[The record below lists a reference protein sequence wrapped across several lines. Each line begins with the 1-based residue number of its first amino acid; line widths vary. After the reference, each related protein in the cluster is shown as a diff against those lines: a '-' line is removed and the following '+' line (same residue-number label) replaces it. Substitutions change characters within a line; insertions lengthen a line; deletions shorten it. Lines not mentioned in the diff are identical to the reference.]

1 MRRPTKT
8 PKNPPAP
15 ARTPANAR
23 RKRVPPPQPFAEAL
37 PVAASLS
44 DLLDDAVRGKT
55 LRFAADPAGDLVRL
69 RDASPDLV
77 RALTRPATLEGA
89 RRAVLDR
96 LDRYGRDLAAGRP
109 PLPVLERATAEDCL
123 AALRSLFAP
132 VNERATGHSALAL
145 LRDLLRGRKKP
156 DAAAAGFYLEFIHL
170 FRGVEGKAGIYKVS
184 FAGEGHDPT
193 VVEEEALRRERTDNL
208 DALSHAMGKF
218 FRKYPS
224 GLEDEVRAW
233 RATNRRRV
241 LARLGGTKADWNDPA
256 WQLAHIVRDARTI
269 GDIIELS
276 ASEKAAIERAV
287 DGRVPFGVTPYYL
300 SLMDRR
306 RDVGFDIALRAQ
318 VFPPG
323 ETVEAML
330 VHDDDR
336 LCAFDFM
343 GERDTSPV
351 PLITRRYPAIAILK
365 PFNTCAQ
372 ICVYCQR
379 NWQIDDVG
387 SATAEAP
394 AEQLERAIRWIEKR
408 SSITDVLITGGD
420 PLLLSDEKLEKLLDR
435 VFKIRHVARV
445 RIGTRTPVVLPMR
458 ITDRLATLL
467 ARHRVPG
474 VREVAIITHV
484 EHPYEITPELV
495 LAVETLRARGLS
507 VYNQQVFTTW
517 NSRRFETARLRR
529 LLRLAGIDPYYTFN
543 MKGKDEMRR
552 YRVPIA
558 RILQERKEEA
568 RLMPGLDRTDEPVF
582 NVPRLGKNHLRASQ
596 DRRLAAI
603 LPDGSRV
610 YEFHAWEKNLAIVPT
625 YHFTDVPIA
634 EYLERLAA
642 LGEDPYDYRTIWYY
656 F

>member
-1 MRRPTKT
+1 MRKT
-8 PKNPPAP
+8 PRGKTEPGKRAAGRPGGSRRHGAAPEAP
-15 ARTPANAR
+15 ALR
-23 RKRVPPPQPFAEAL
+23 L
-37 PVAASLS
+37 SASLA
-44 DLLDDAVRGKT
+44 DLLDDSTRGGA
-55 LRFAADPAGDLVRL
+55 LRFAADPHGDLARL
-69 RDASPDLV
+69 RLASPSLV
-77 RALTRPATLEGA
+77 RALERPPTLTAA
-89 RRAVLDR
+89 RRAVADR
-96 LDRYGRDLAAGRP
+96 LDRFGRDLADGKP

-123 AALRSLFAP
+123 AALRSVFAP
-132 VNERATGHSALAL
+132 VNERSTGHSALAT
-145 LRDLLRGRKKP
+145 LRDLLRGRRRP
-156 DAAAAGFYLEFIHL
+156 DSAASGFYLEFIHL
-170 FRGVEGKAGIYKVS
+170 FQGVEGRAGIYRVS
-184 FAGEGHDPT
+184 FAGSGHDPD

-224 GLEDEVRAW
+224 GLEEEVRAW
-233 RATNRRRV
+233 RRTNRRRI
-241 LARLGGTKADWNDPA
+241 LSLLGGTKADWNDPA
-256 WQLAHIVRDARTI
+256 WQLANVVRDAGAI

-276 ASEKAAIERAV
+276 AAERAAIERATSA
-287 DGRVPFGVTPYYL
+287 RIPFGVTPYYL

-306 RDVGFDIALRAQ
+306 RDVGFDTALRAQ
-318 VFPPG
+318 VIPPP
-323 ETVEAML
+323 ETVEAMV
-330 VHDDDR
+330 VHDEDR

-351 PLITRRYPAIAILK
+351 PLVTRRYPAIAILK

-387 SATAEAP
+387 SSAAAAP
-394 AEQLERAIRWIEKR
+394 AEEVERAIRWIEKR
-408 SSITDVLITGGD
+408 SSITDVLVTGGD
-420 PLLLSDEKLEKLLDR
+420 PLLLPDEGIEALLTR
-435 VFKIRHVARV
+435 LFRIPHVARV
-445 RIGTRTPVVLPMR
+445 RIGTRTPVALPMR
-458 ITDRLATLL
+458 ITDRLALIL

-474 VREVAIITHV
+474 RREVAVITHV

-495 LAVETLRARGLS
+495 IAVETLRARGIPL
-507 VYNQQVFTTW
+507 YNQQVFTTW

-552 YRVPIA
+552 YRVPVA

-596 DRRLAAI
+596 DRRLATI

-610 YEFHAWEKNLAIVPT
+610 YEFHAWEKNLAVVPT
-625 YHFTDVPIA
+625 YLFTDVPIH

-642 LGEDPYDYRTIWYY
+642 LGENPYDYRTIWYY
-656 F
+656 Y